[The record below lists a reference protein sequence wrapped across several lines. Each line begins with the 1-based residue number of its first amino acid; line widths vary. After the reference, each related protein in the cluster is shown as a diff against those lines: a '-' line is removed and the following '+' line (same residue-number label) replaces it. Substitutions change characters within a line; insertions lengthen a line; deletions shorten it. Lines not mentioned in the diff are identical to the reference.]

1 MLRIQNLRKS
11 FGKVQAVDNVSLDAE
26 DGRITGLL
34 GPNGAGKSTTL
45 RMVAGVITPDQ
56 GHVEIDGINVQDD
69 PVHAVR
75 SLGNLPFGSGLYP
88 RLTGRENI
96 AYFGKLHGMHGD
108 ALEQRVDELVR
119 DLDLGNVA
127 DRAAK
132 GYSQGETMKVA
143 VARALV
149 HEPKNI
155 ILDEPTNGLDI
166 RALRALREMI
176 RNLRERG
183 HCILFSSH
191 VMQEVAALCDRIVII
206 ADGAV
211 RAEGEPAE
219 LRERFGEQD
228 LEEIFVRAIESG
240 EGERA

>member
-1 MLRIQNLRKS
+1 MIRTEQLRKS
-11 FGKVQAVDNVSLDAE
+11 FGKVEAVSDVSLQAE

-45 RMVAGVITPDQ
+45 RMVAGVIRPDS
-56 GHVEIDGINVQDD
+56 GYVEIDGVNVQRE
-69 PVHAVR
+69 PQLAVR

-96 AYFGKLHGMHGD
+96 AYFGRLHGMTGEVLDTRVD
-108 ALEQRVDELVR
+108 ALVRELQ
-119 DLDLGNVA
+119 LENVA

-132 GYSQGETMKVA
+132 GYSQGESMKVA

-149 HEPKNI
+149 HEPRNI

-166 RALRALREMI
+166 HALRALREMI
-176 RNLRERG
+176 RNLRSRG

-206 ADGAV
+206 SHGRLTASGTPD
-211 RAEGEPAE
+211 E

-228 LEEIFVRAIESG
+228 LEEIFVRAIG
-240 EGERA
+240 DKGAAA

>member
-1 MLRIQNLRKS
+1 MLEINGLRKS
-11 FGKVQAVDNVSLDAE
+11 FGKVQAVDDVSLVAD

-45 RMVAGVITPDQ
+45 RMVAGVIRPDD
-56 GHVEIDGINVQDD
+56 GSVRIDGIDVQEQ
-69 PVHAVR
+69 PQKAVR

-96 AYFGKLHGMHGD
+96 AYFGKLHGMRGK
-108 ALEQRVDELVR
+108 ALDDRVDQLVH
-119 DLDLGNVA
+119 DLQLDAVA

-132 GYSQGETMKVA
+132 GYSQGESMKVA

-166 RALRALREMI
+166 KALRALREMI
-176 RNLRERG
+176 RTLKQRG

-191 VMQEVAALCDRIVII
+191 VMQEVAALCDYIVII
-206 ADGAV
+206 ADGRVTAT
-211 RAEGEPAE
+211 GTPDE
-219 LRERFGEQD
+219 LRERFSEQD
-228 LEEIFVRAIESG
+228 LEEVFVRAIDLQG
-240 EGERA
+240 A

>member
-1 MLRIQNLRKS
+1 MLEINGLKKS
-11 FGKVQAVDNVSLDAE
+11 FGKVQAVDDVSLVAE

-45 RMVAGVITPDQ
+45 RMVAGVIRPDD
-56 GHVEIDGINVQDD
+56 GTVRIDGIDVQEQ
-69 PVHAVR
+69 PQKAVR

-96 AYFGKLHGMHGD
+96 AYFGKLHGMRGK
-108 ALEQRVDELVR
+108 ALDDRVDLLVH
-119 DLDLGNVA
+119 DLQLDAVA

-132 GYSQGETMKVA
+132 GYSQGESMKVA

-166 RALRALREMI
+166 KALRALREMI
-176 RNLRERG
+176 RTLRQRG

-191 VMQEVAALCDRIVII
+191 VMQEVAALCDYIVII
-206 ADGAV
+206 ADGRVTAT
-211 RAEGEPAE
+211 GTPDQ
-219 LRERFGEQD
+219 LRERFSEQD
-228 LEEIFVRAIESG
+228 LEEVFVRAIDLQG
-240 EGERA
+240 A